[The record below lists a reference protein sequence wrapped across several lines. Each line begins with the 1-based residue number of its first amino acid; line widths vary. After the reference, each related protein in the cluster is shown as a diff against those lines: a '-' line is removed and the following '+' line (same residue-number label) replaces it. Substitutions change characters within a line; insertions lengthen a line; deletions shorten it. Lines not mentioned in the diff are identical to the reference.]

1 LSTELST
8 AETAQPAE
16 PVQTAQTAVL
26 PVAGPEHLPRSGT
39 YRAAGAR
46 CILELAAVLGPL
58 TTLRCRL
65 AVLDAHLVVDDAG
78 HGRELLLE
86 AGVPSLRSNRPLAGR
101 RWSGRRGL
109 DARGHGVLRLE
120 STRIAA
126 VDDQEWRIRARLTL
140 RGTPIDVRLH
150 TRIAARAE
158 DRIALLATGRV
169 SAGDLRRTCSIRFP
183 RTVPAT
189 GLRLVLA
196 ADFR

>member
-8 AETAQPAE
+8 TE
-16 PVQTAQTAVL
+16 TAVL
-26 PVAGPEHLPRSGT
+26 PTVEPEPGPRPGT
-39 YRAAGAR
+39 YHAAGDR
-46 CILELAAVLGPL
+46 CVLELAAALGPL

-65 AVLDAHLVVDDAG
+65 AVLDTQLVVADAG
-78 HGRELLLE
+78 HGTALLLE
-86 AGVPSLRSNRPLAGR
+86 ASVPSLRANRPLAGR

-109 DARGHGVLRLE
+109 DARDHRVLRLE

-126 VDDQEWRIRARLTL
+126 ADDAEWRVRARLTL

-158 DRIALLATGRV
+158 DRIALIATGRI
-169 SAGDLRRTCSIRFP
+169 SGRDLRRTCSIRFP
-183 RTVPAT
+183 RTVPA
-189 GLRLVLA
+189 GALRLMFA